1 MRLPLRRKLF
11 LSHFLA
17 IVLVSGSIG
26 TLVYRA
32 ATQSLLRSL
41 QERLEYSAALLSRTI
56 DAAALDSIRTA
67 ADVALPAYQDNL
79 QKLRDF
85 QTANRDIAF
94 IYLMRLDG
102 EQVRFVI
109 DSDASPDQATPGQPY
124 EPAVPTLLA
133 GFHRISADEEITGDR
148 WGYFLSGYAPLRGG
162 GGQYLIGIDMRA
174 DDVHRQFLAI
184 RLAGVGSLLLSMA
197 LAWWFSRYLASR
209 MTRPIL
215 ALATRADEIAHGKL
229 EGEVAIATGDELE
242 TLGRA
247 FNAMTS
253 GLAAG
258 ARQNRESVLAL
269 EEARAT
275 LEQRVEERTSRLVE
289 LNQSL
294 LAEIGERRRAEE
306 ALEKAATTDYLT
318 GLLNR
323 RAMVQ
328 LLTIERERMRRR
340 TAPFSIAL
348 IDVDHFKQIND
359 QHGHEVGDQTLIFLA
374 NELRQLVRAQDAISR
389 WGGEELLIFLP
400 ETPAAG
406 AGLVAEKVRAR
417 FASAKM
423 VVAGHE
429 IALTMSVGVASQ
441 AADQAIDETIG
452 RADAA
457 LYRAKLSGRN
467 LVVNAD

>member
-1 MRLPLRRKLF
+1 
-11 LSHFLA
+11 
-17 IVLVSGSIG
+17 
-26 TLVYRA
+26 
-32 ATQSLLRSL
+32 
-41 QERLEYSAALLSRTI
+41 
-56 DAAALDSIRTA
+56 
-67 ADVALPAYQDNL
+67 
-79 QKLRDF
+79 
-85 QTANRDIAF
+85 
-94 IYLMRLDG
+94 
-102 EQVRFVI
+102 
-109 DSDASPDQATPGQPY
+109 
-124 EPAVPTLLA
+124 
-133 GFHRISADEEITGDR
+133 
-148 WGYFLSGYAPLRGG
+148 
-162 GGQYLIGIDMRA
+162 
-174 DDVHRQFLAI
+174 
-184 RLAGVGSLLLSMA
+184 
-197 LAWWFSRYLASR
+197 
-209 MTRPIL
+209 
-215 ALATRADEIAHGKL
+215 
-229 EGEVAIATGDELE
+229 
-242 TLGRA
+242 
-247 FNAMTS
+247 
-253 GLAAG
+253 
-258 ARQNRESVLAL
+258 
-269 EEARAT
+269 
-275 LEQRVEERTSRLVE
+275 VE

-374 NELRQLVRAQDAISR
+374 NELRQLVRAQDAIAR

-417 FASAKM
+417 FASAKV